1 MFPPN
6 PNLNNQQNTRQR
18 EIYKVNFAH
27 RNGYKNSTIPFC
39 QRLLNQAER
48 EEEEEAEG
56 AGEEEEKEGEE
67 EEEEERL

>member
-6 PNLNNQQNTRQR
+6 PYLSNQQNR
-18 EIYKVNFAH
+18 EKYKVNFAH
-27 RNGYKNSTIPFC
+27 RNSYKNSTTLFC

-48 EEEEEAEG
+48 SMEEEEEEEMEAEG
-56 AGEEEEKEGEE
+56 AEEEE